1 MSFMQKWNFLM
12 KAIEKTKAELV
23 ATMLK
28 QVENFKPLAS
38 HHLMSVSYNS
48 HDLS

>member
-1 MSFMQKWNFLM
+1 MQKWNFLM
-12 KAIEKTKAELV
+12 KAIEKTKAEELV

-38 HHLMSVSYNS
+38 HPSDVGFI
-48 HDLS
+48 